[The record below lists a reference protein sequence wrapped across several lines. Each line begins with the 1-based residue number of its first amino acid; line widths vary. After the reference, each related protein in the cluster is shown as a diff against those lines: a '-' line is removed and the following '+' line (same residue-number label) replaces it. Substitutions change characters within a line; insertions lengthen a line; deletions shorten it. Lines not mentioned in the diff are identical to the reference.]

1 MPALSRPMGGRTPHT
16 PWGSSKV
23 QRTISITDE
32 AWELWTAAAMKA
44 GVNRSELFEVMARSV
59 GGLDV
64 LHLRT
69 GLLSDLMPTTSRG

>member
-1 MPALSRPMGGRTPHT
+1 MPALSRPMGGRTPNT

-23 QRTISITDE
+23 QRTLSVTDDAWE
-32 AWELWTAAAMKA
+32 AWTEAAMKA
-44 GVNRSELFEVMARSV
+44 GLNRSELFEVMARSV

-69 GLLSDLMPTTSRG
+69 GLLSDLMPRSTGG

>member
-1 MPALSRPMGGRTPHT
+1 M
-16 PWGSSKV
+16 

-32 AWELWTAAAMKA
+32 AWELWTQAAMKA

-69 GLLSDLMPTTSRG
+69 GLLSDLMPGASRG

>member
-1 MPALSRPMGGRTPHT
+1 M
-16 PWGSSKV
+16 

-32 AWELWTAAAMKA
+32 AWELWTQAAMKA

-69 GLLSDLMPTTSRG
+69 GLLSDLMPSTTRG

>member
-1 MPALSRPMGGRTPHT
+1 
-16 PWGSSKV
+16 V

-32 AWELWTAAAMKA
+32 AWELWTQAAMKA